1 MNLLYKGNYKRRF
14 EGIFKL
20 ISGPKVTELCFGDTI
35 IAEYCKTSKI
45 DWVGLDI
52 NENFISQAIKKGY
65 NAELNDIIR
74 LKKFPKADT
83 CIIGGSLY
91 HFNENLENLFS
102 KLLECAPKI
111 IISEPIIN
119 LSNSEGMIGKI
130 AKASAT
136 VKGQKQNFRFTKETL
151 LETLSNLS
159 AKFNFKFQIIEQFEK
174 DLIILI
180 TR

>member
-14 EGIFKL
+14 AGICKL
-20 ISGPKVTELCFGDTI
+20 IFGTKVTELCFGDII
-35 IAEYCKTSKI
+35 IAEYCKTNKI
-45 DWVGLDI
+45 DWKGIDI
-52 NENFISQAIKKGY
+52 NEKFTSQAIKKGH
-65 NAELNDIIR
+65 NAELNDINR
-74 LKKFPKADT
+74 LEKFPKADT
-83 CIIGGSLY
+83 CIMCGSLY
-91 HFNENLENLFS
+91 HFNGSLENLFS
-102 KLLECAPKI
+102 RLLECAPRI

-119 LSNSEGMIGKI
+119 LSNSKGIIGKI
-130 AKASAT
+130 AKLSAT